1 MKKREFFELAAEMQN
16 IYSGILFNYRNFD
29 GKTADDVIYDFSC
42 PEYEEL
48 REKYE
53 LVKIAGTGSDFQKAK
68 RLLHYFAPKLT
79 HSSWYDNH
87 IECNALKLLEYSF
100 GNPEQGI
107 NCLNKSKILEEC
119 CLALGIYARRV
130 GIMPFS
136 PYDFDNH
143 VVNEIFDKKLNKWIM
158 LDITTDGYF
167 VDENKTPLS
176 LLEIREKFA
185 LDEFVT
191 FVKST
196 DRLTN
201 LEKSRSDNVDKNYYI
216 CKNLFYFSIGA
227 ECKFGAPNGWYNICP
242 SGYSLK
248 DNKIANIK
256 YRINHLSE
264 EYKDWIPKYEEW
276 LKNAETA
283 EYTVY
288 DAEIMRRSPFA
299 QK

>member
-1 MKKREFFELAAEMQN
+1 MKEKEFFEIAAQMQN
-16 IYSGILFNYRNFD
+16 NYSGILYNYRSFD
-29 GKTADDVIYDFSC
+29 GERAGDVTYGFSC
-42 PEYEEL
+42 PEYTEL
-48 REKYE
+48 RDKYE
-53 LVKIAGTGSDFQKAK
+53 LVKIAGKGSDFKKAK

-87 IECNALKLLEYSF
+87 VECNALKLLEYSF
-100 GNPEQGI
+100 DNPKQGI

-119 CLALGIYARRV
+119 CLALGIYSRRV
-130 GIMPFS
+130 RIMPFS

-158 LDITTDGYF
+158 LDMTTDGYF
-167 VDENKTPLS
+167 VDENKKPLS

-201 LEKSRSDNVDKNYYI
+201 LEKSRDNNVDKNYYI
-216 CKNLFYFSIGA
+216 CKNLFWFNIGA
-227 ECKFGAPNGWYNICP
+227 ECKFGEPSKWYDICP
-242 SGYSLK
+242 AGYSIK

-256 YRINHLSE
+256 YRINHLPK
-264 EYKDWIPKYEEW
+264 EYSDWIPRYEEW
-276 LKNAETA
+276 LKNAESA

-288 DAEIMRRSPFA
+288 DAEIMRRVPN
-299 QK
+299 